1 MKPSIPPLPAPASEP
16 PRKRTLE
23 AGRWGAQVTRDGV
36 SQSLGLRHLATQSV
50 IMLHSGLEPLHL
62 APGMGGGQLSPL
74 QVQSLPWGYGSKR
87 TKCTLSLTQLANEN
101 RVRGPSRWG
110 SVPVPHFTRRKLL
123 KPEELS
129 RGGLCRSK
137 RGRGTPLTA
146 ISTHAHRRM
155 HACAHVH
162 TQMHV

>member
-1 MKPSIPPLPAPASEP
+1 
-16 PRKRTLE
+16 
-23 AGRWGAQVTRDGV
+23 
-36 SQSLGLRHLATQSV
+36 
-50 IMLHSGLEPLHL
+50 MLHSGLEPLHL

-129 RGGLCRSK
+129 GGVSVEAKEGEVL
-137 RGRGTPLTA
+137 
-146 ISTHAHRRM
+146 H
-155 HACAHVH
+155 
-162 TQMHV
+162 